1 MARVRGCGGQ
11 GKRSHE
17 KVALCG
23 PSRHF
28 EAPVPVAEAREV
40 GPNSADEGADI
51 RIEEVV
57 RMATYVAFWRVEF
70 DADSDEEAREHHE
83 QVLVQTDD
91 VDASIYVDG
100 QPTRID

>member
-1 MARVRGCGGQ
+1 
-11 GKRSHE
+11 
-17 KVALCG
+17 
-23 PSRHF
+23 
-28 EAPVPVAEAREV
+28 
-40 GPNSADEGADI
+40 
-51 RIEEVV
+51 
-57 RMATYVAFWRVEF
+57 MATYVAFWRVEF